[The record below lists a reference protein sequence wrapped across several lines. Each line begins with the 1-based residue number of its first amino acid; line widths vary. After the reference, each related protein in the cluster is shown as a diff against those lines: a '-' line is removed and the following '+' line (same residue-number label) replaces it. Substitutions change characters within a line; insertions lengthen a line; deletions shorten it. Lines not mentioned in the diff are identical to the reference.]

1 MSEGRLL
8 GLNRFA
14 AVFIVLLAFLATAEA
29 KQKLYV
35 PVPHAEDGKSYL
47 RVFDPQDKSMISEI
61 PTVKGSSFARLTP
74 DGSKLW
80 VFSWSSS
87 KIEIFE
93 TATDR
98 LVGEVWLNAPICDAV
113 FHPSGNQCYVANGSY
128 SGKAD
133 NSVTFVD
140 AVAMSATYTIVTG
153 KNPVALAISLDGSRL
168 FAANHDDNSITV
180 INTRDRTVDG
190 TMYAGLRPY
199 SVTLSPAGRYL
210 FVANQGIKQGRAGGS
225 SVTVLDPDMLQV
237 VYEIDTGKSV
247 TDLVLNDDA
256 TRMLVL
262 HNRDLET
269 ENLWM
274 YGLSYENG
282 ILADA
287 SPMDKLSADISTRF
301 ISLSPEKGTA
311 LLPDLNSGRI
321 GRVPIQDSLSFDWYI
336 ASEAA
341 QSYQVVYAEVQ
352 IDAQIAE
359 LDSVIAEDPMSIE
372 AQNAYFEK
380 AYLYRTAGDLNSVI
394 AVYNEIVENYPNTQS
409 QTRAFFKLGDLCYE
423 QDLVSNAADYY
434 NRGLTAYGELLETS
448 GGQKKVDAEILLKS
462 AERLAELSRKTEQ
475 DYFKD
480 LFKLYEDLPARLEEF
495 PQLFFTFGVA
505 LKRADEDRYARR
517 CFEETENRMIE
528 LMDEEIYREMKS
540 KLALVRGERSARTS
554 SKEIKSSIVVDGRL
568 DEWRDFEPLVLARRD
583 DVIVN
588 YMRWL
593 DESDASGTFY
603 NGHDEYNLYVAGDIR
618 DDRVFRTGASG
629 DYLGIYLDIRDGAG
643 NFVTRDGDMDNGV
656 YMIKIVPPASQDGEF
671 KVSSEQ
677 NIQPVL
683 GGSLTEGGWSFE
695 LRIPLAYLAGLDP
708 RERDRIGFGVE
719 IFDVDTPGSNDPPKI
734 VGWVMPASSVH
745 GPRDSRMFG
754 ILEF

>member
-1 MSEGRLL
+1 MSKGRLL
-8 GLNRFA
+8 GLYRIA
-14 AVFIVLLAFLATAEA
+14 AGFIALLAFLATAEA

-47 RVFDPQDKSMISEI
+47 RVFDPEDKTMISEI

-98 LVGEVWLNAPICDAV
+98 LAGEVWLNAPICDAV
-113 FHPSGNQCYVANGSY
+113 FHPSGKHCYIANGSY
-128 SGKAD
+128 SGKSD

-140 AVAMSATYTIVTG
+140 AIAMSATYTIVTG
-153 KNPVALAISLDGSRL
+153 KNPVALAISVDGSRL

-180 INTRDRTVDG
+180 VNTRDRTVDG

-210 FVANQGIKQGRAGGS
+210 FVANQGIKGGRMGGS
-225 SVTVLDPDMLQV
+225 SVMVLDPDMLEV

-247 TDLVLNDDA
+247 TDVVLNDDA

-262 HNRDLET
+262 HSQDLEP
-269 ENLWM
+269 ENIWM
-274 YGLSYENG
+274 YGLTYEKG
-282 ILADA
+282 LLAEA
-287 SPMDKLSADISTRF
+287 APLDKLAAKVSTRF

-336 ASEAA
+336 SSEKA

-352 IDAQIAE
+352 IDEQIAN
-359 LDSVIAEDPMSIE
+359 LDSVIAKDPMSIE
-372 AQNAYFEK
+372 AQSAHFEK
-380 AYLYRTAGDLNSVI
+380 AYLYRTAGDMNSVI
-394 AVYNEIVENYPNTQS
+394 AVYNEIVRKYPNTES

-434 NRGLTAYGELLETS
+434 NRGLTAYGGLLETS
-448 GGQKKVDAEILLKS
+448 GGRKKVDAEILLKS
-462 AERLAELSRKTEQ
+462 ADRLAELAQKTQQ

-480 LFKLYEDLPARLEEF
+480 LFKLYEDLPVRLEEF

-540 KLALVRGERSARTS
+540 KLALVRGERSARIS

-568 DEWRDFEPLVLARRD
+568 DEWRNFDPLVLARRD

-593 DESDASGTFY
+593 DESDASGRFFI
-603 NGHDEYNLYVAGDIR
+603 GHDKYNLYVAGDIL
-618 DDRVFRTGASG
+618 DDKLFRSGSSG
-629 DYLGIYLDIRDGAG
+629 DYLGVYLDIRDGAG
-643 NFVTRDGDMDNGV
+643 DFVTRDSDMENGV
-656 YMIKIVPPASQDGEF
+656 YMIKIQPPGSGGGDF
-671 KVSSEQ
+671 RVSSEQ
-677 NIQPVL
+677 NMQPVL
-683 GGSLTEGGWSFE
+683 GATLTEGGWSFE
-695 LRIPLAYLAGLDP
+695 LKIPLAYLAGLDP
-708 RERDRIGFGVE
+708 KERDRIGFGVE